1 MSLNYNIEW
10 FTNNIKNEFEAIK
23 FFQNFNIIPLNKV
36 CKNGHSMK
44 LYKRIYKTRI
54 HNYK

>member
-44 LYKRIYKTRI
+44 FRFNPKSCYTFL
-54 HNYK
+54 